1 MTLYPRNLAMIVRAQ
16 RQMVQDSSVLWC
28 LRMTGLGL
36 YFYLLLG
43 VAAEVCCAIGVVDWL
58 DQ

>member
-1 MTLYPRNLAMIVRAQ
+1 ML
-16 RQMVQDSSVLWC
+16 QDISVLWC